1 MSSAN
6 KNITIPVSIG
16 YGVTDIMGG
25 GAFTV
30 IGAWLMFFYTTF
42 VGLSPVEAAM
52 IVAVARIVDAIV
64 SLFMGSYTDH
74 FYKNYLGK
82 KFGRRRF
89 FLLIGAPLM
98 LVYSLLWVNGM
109 NFGFYLA
116 VYLAFEIIAAM
127 VLIPWET
134 LPSEMTKNFN
144 SRTKLS
150 TCRMFFS
157 AFGTFLATFIPGLL
171 IGHFGE
177 NDANAYLI
185 NGVVFAV
192 LFMVCV
198 FISWK
203 VTWERELTP
212 AMLAE
217 LDNPAKEKT
226 FKQKI
231 LAVGEMFKE
240 YGSTLK
246 VRAFRKHLAIYLF
259 SFTAKDVYNTVF
271 VFFCVYCLNVS
282 SALAGTLLSMSI
294 VGLPVTLIA
303 GMAIIKYG
311 PSRLYIFAYCVMML
325 CLMGL
330 FMVWQCPSDNKIMLL
345 MVLAAVYQVG
355 RCVLEFTPWNVF
367 PFIPDIDEMITRQ
380 RREGL
385 FAAVMTF
392 SRKTT
397 VAVATIIV
405 GVLLQSGGY
414 VKGSQVQPESATE
427 MIATLLFA
435 GTAGLLVLALWQ
447 ALTFRLNKRTHKIFV
462 EEVERLKAGGAKKD
476 VEPETRKVVEDL
488 TGHRYDTVW
497 FGAETKRDNPL
508 NQNSGAADH
517 PAGLR

>member
-1 MSSAN
+1 MSQT
-6 KNITIPVSIG
+6 KRKITIPVSIG

-30 IGAWLMFFYTTF
+30 IGAWLLFFYTTF
-42 VGLSPVEAAM
+42 VGLSPVEAAS
-52 IVAVARIVDAIV
+52 IVAIARIVDAIV
-64 SLFMGSYTDH
+64 SLFMGSFTDH

-98 LVYSLLWVNGM
+98 LVYALLWLDGM
-109 NFGFYLA
+109 TWGFYLA

-127 VLIPWET
+127 VLFPWET
-134 LPSEMTKNFN
+134 LPSEMTKEFN
-144 SRTKLS
+144 SRTKMS

-157 AFGTFLATFIPGLL
+157 ATGTFLATFIPGLL
-171 IGHFGE
+171 IGFFGE
-177 NDANAYLI
+177 HNANAYLI

-203 VTWERELTP
+203 VTWERDLTP
-212 AMLAE
+212 EMLAE
-217 LDNPAKEKT
+217 LERPSEAKT
-226 FKQKI
+226 FREK
-231 LAVGEMFKE
+231 LAMLGNLFKD

-271 VFFCVYCLNVS
+271 VFFCVYCLHVS
-282 SALAGTLLSMSI
+282 SSLAGTLLSMSI
-294 VGLPVTLIA
+294 VGLPVTLLA

-311 PSRLYIFAYCVMML
+311 PSRLYVFAYTVMMT
-325 CLMGL
+325 CLLGL
-330 FMVWQCPSDNKIMLL
+330 FLVYQFPTDNKVVLL
-345 MVLAAVYQVG
+345 VVLAAVYQVG

-397 VAVATIIV
+397 VAIATFIV
-405 GVLLQSGGY
+405 GLLLQSGGF
-414 VKGSQVQPESATE
+414 VKGSQVQPESAVN
-427 MIATLLFA
+427 MIASLLFI
-435 GTAGLLVLALWQ
+435 GTAGLLMLALWQ

-462 EEVERLKAGGAKKD
+462 DEVERLKANGAKSD
-476 VEPETRKVVEDL
+476 VQPETREVVEDL
-488 TGHRYDTVW
+488 TGYSYDMLWREGDASTVINNP
-497 FGAETKRDNPL
+497 ELRMSRDI
-508 NQNSGAADH
+508 
-517 PAGLR
+517 

>member
-1 MSSAN
+1 MTRAN
-6 KNITIPVSIG
+6 KKITIPVSIG
-16 YGVTDIMGG
+16 YGITDIMGG

-30 IGAWLMFFYTTF
+30 IGAWLLFFYTTF
-42 VGLSPVEAAM
+42 VGLSPVEAAS
-52 IVAVARIVDAIV
+52 IVAIARIVDAIV
-64 SLFMGSYTDH
+64 SLFMGSFTDH
-74 FYKNYLGK
+74 FYKRYLGK

-109 NFGFYLA
+109 TFGFYLA

-134 LPSEMTKNFN
+134 LPSEMTKDFN

-157 AFGTFLATFIPGLL
+157 ASGTFLATFIPGLL
-171 IGHFGE
+171 IKYYGE
-177 NDANAYLI
+177 HDPNAYLI
-185 NGVVFAV
+185 NGIVFAI

-203 VTWERELTP
+203 VTWEREMTP
-212 AMLAE
+212 EMLAE
-217 LDNPAKEKT
+217 LERGNQPTTFGEKMVALGGL
-226 FKQKI
+226 FKDY
-231 LAVGEMFKE
+231 A
-240 YGSTLK
+240 STLK

-311 PSRLYIFAYCVMML
+311 PSRLYVFAYTLMML
-325 CLMGL
+325 CLAGL
-330 FMVWQCPSDNKIMLL
+330 FMVYQFPGDNKITLL
-345 MVLAAVYQVG
+345 VILAAVYQVG

-397 VAVATIIV
+397 VAIATFIV
-405 GVLLQSGGY
+405 GVLLQAGGF
-414 VKGSQVQPESATE
+414 VKGSQVQPVEAVN
-427 MIATLLFA
+427 MIAMLLFI
-435 GTAGLLVLALWQ
+435 GTVGLLLIALWQ

-462 EEVERLKAGGAKKD
+462 DEVERLKANGSKRD
-476 VEPETRKVVEDL
+476 VTPETREIVEDL
-488 TGHRYDTVW
+488 TGHSYDTLW
-497 FGAETKRDNPL
+497 CDE
-508 NQNSGAADH
+508 SGKAVNAS
-517 PAGLR
+517 ASARSIS